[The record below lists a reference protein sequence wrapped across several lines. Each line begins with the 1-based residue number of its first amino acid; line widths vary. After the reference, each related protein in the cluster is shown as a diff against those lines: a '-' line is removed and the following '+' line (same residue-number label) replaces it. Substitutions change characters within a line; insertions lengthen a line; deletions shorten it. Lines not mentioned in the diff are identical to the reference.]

1 MPQGKGTYGSKV
13 GRPPKKS
20 TSVIKPGKSHYEQLK
35 AKYGGKHQTTNRE
48 GKKITYN
55 PSMGG
60 KTQAER
66 SEEINLG
73 GHNPYKTSPTGSP
86 KITSTTEKA
95 EVVKGLQNWKPGSA
109 VPLLGKAVMAV
120 GGLGGMPYAG
130 TLKKEEVTQPVDKSA
145 APFKMRS
152 GNVTPFKLM
161 GSSPLPLWGG
171 FKQALQIGKKLVG
184 GGMKKD
190 VQALADK
197 SQGSPAEPT
206 APAVPPHGD
215 EAHTGGG
222 SDSAETLM
230 EANVVDPTT
239 VDKTKSF
246 AFGSNAATANPAVA
260 NPASLGMFSDI
271 RLKEKIKRTG
281 ASPSG
286 IPIYEFNYINSNNRY
301 SGAMA
306 QDLLDINPSA
316 VSLDSSG
323 YYKVNYDD
331 IDVDMHL
338 IN

>member
-1 MPQGKGTYGSKV
+1 MPYTKSNKEIQDSKFDF
-13 GRPPKKS
+13 KS
-20 TSVIKPGKSHYEQLK
+20 TSDKNKRNWK
-35 AKYGGKHQTTNRE
+35 D
-48 GKKITYN
+48 
-55 PSMGG
+55 
-60 KTQAER
+60 
-66 SEEINLG
+66 
-73 GHNPYKTSPTGSP
+73 HNPYEHFDTSPHNVSARKTEGSIYEQ
-86 KITSTTEKA
+86 KKHRSDAYKKHKFDL
-95 EVVKGLQNWKPGSA
+95 VDYDSA

-120 GGLGGMPYAG
+120 GGLGGMPYDG
-130 TLKKEEVTQPVDKSA
+130 TLKKEEVAQPVDKSA

-161 GSSPLPLWGG
+161 GSSPLLFWGG
-171 FKQALQIGKKLVG
+171 FKQAVQGIKKLAG

-306 QDLLDINPSA
+306 QDLLEMNIDA
-316 VSLDSSG
+316 VSIGEHG
-323 YYKVNYDD
+323 YYMVNYNN
-331 IDVDMHL
+331 IDVDMHQV
-338 IN
+338 N